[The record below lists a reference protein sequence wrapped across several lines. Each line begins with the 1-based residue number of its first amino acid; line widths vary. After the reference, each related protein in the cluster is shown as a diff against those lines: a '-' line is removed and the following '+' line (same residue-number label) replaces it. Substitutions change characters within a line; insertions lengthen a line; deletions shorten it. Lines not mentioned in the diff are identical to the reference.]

1 MHYKATNQR
10 HGTSTFDKILVEKGI
25 DRFDTIPKC
34 KLQVAS
40 RVTVASSK
48 DLMGLRNSKFWVRVH
63 GCVFPISP
71 ICQCFSPK
79 LLKVV
84 VFPWT
89 WWVVASGWRH
99 LAGIYT
105 LLPPQFFQ
113 QQHSAAQAS
122 GATPELCWPIGGGG
136 ASGRRWHQIAQ
147 QCAQT
152 RIMPA
157 GKLLGGSNR
166 QPLLEV

>member
-1 MHYKATNQR
+1 MVHVCVCP
-10 HGTSTFDKILVEKGI
+10 ILPI
-25 DRFDTIPKC
+25 YQC
-34 KLQVAS
+34 SLQSCCVS
-40 RVTVASSK
+40 L
-48 DLMGLRNSKFWVRVH
+48 DLV
-63 GCVFPISP
+63 
-71 ICQCFSPK
+71 
-79 LLKVV
+79 
-84 VFPWT
+84 
-89 WWVVASGWRH
+89 VVASGWRH

-113 QQHSAAQAS
+113 QQHSAVQAS

-147 QCAQT
+147 QGAQT

-166 QPLLEV
+166 QPLLEI

>member
-1 MHYKATNQR
+1 M
-10 HGTSTFDKILVEKGI
+10 
-25 DRFDTIPKC
+25 
-34 KLQVAS
+34 
-40 RVTVASSK
+40 
-48 DLMGLRNSKFWVRVH
+48 VH
-63 GCVFPISP
+63 GCVCPIFAHINVS
-71 ICQCFSPK
+71 
-79 LLKVV
+79 LLRCCVSLYLV
-84 VFPWT
+84 
-89 WWVVASGWRH
+89 VVASGWRH

-105 LLPPQFFQ
+105 LLPPQCF

-147 QCAQT
+147 QGAQT

-166 QPLLEV
+166 QPLLEI